1 MKNIQRKDIL
11 KMSKDYNKK
20 GIKKVESYKK
30 KMKENIFRKV
40 IEDLEPYQKKTKQ
53 SAFTKAIQVTS
64 DKQIKKRKRIRR
76 LKIDENQ

>member
-11 KMSKDYNKK
+11 KMSKDYTKK
-20 GIKKVESYKK
+20 GIKK

-53 SAFTKAIQVTS
+53 SAFTKAIQETS

-76 LKIDENQ
+76 LKIDEN

>member
-30 KMKENIFRKV
+30 KTKENIFRNPG
-40 IEDLEPYQKKTKQ
+40 L
-53 SAFTKAIQVTS
+53 
-64 DKQIKKRKRIRR
+64 KKRTCCLFPLAGKSS
-76 LKIDENQ
+76 KC